1 MAGAILVDSGYNK
14 EIVFRSMRPLLEPL
28 ITPETVVFHPAKE
41 LNELCQQEHF
51 NMEKPIKS
59 TNKGGASITIKVEA
73 DGILFKHTATVADKR
88 IAKKVACKAV
98 LDSLKKHIAMT
109 RAPEV
114 GKR

>member
-1 MAGAILVDSGYNK
+1 M
-14 EIVFRSMRPLLEPL
+14 MPLLEPL

-59 TNKGGASITIKVEA
+59 TKKDGASITIMVVA

-88 IAKKVACKAV
+88 IAKKIACKAV
-98 LDSLKKHIAMT
+98 LDALKKHIAMT

>member
-1 MAGAILVDSGYNK
+1 
-14 EIVFRSMRPLLEPL
+14 MRPLLGPL

-41 LNELCQQEHF
+41 LNKLCQQEHF

-73 DGILFKHTATVADKR
+73 DGILFKHTATVANKKT
-88 IAKKVACKAV
+88 AKKVACKAV
-98 LDSLKKHIAMT
+98 LDSLKKHVAMT